1 LYEQAKRQAE
11 RRRALVAA
19 VRRGQSLRVVAR
31 AFGVGVAT
39 VAHWV
44 ERAHGQRLDR
54 VDWSDRSHAPHQ
66 PRRTAAAVE
75 DLVLTT
81 RRQLAQSDLG
91 AIGAEAIRQA
101 LVDQGQA
108 APPSLRTINRIL
120 ARRGALDGRRR
131 TRRPPPPRGW
141 YLPDVAQVAA
151 ELDSFDIV
159 EGLVLK
165 DGPQVEVLNGV
176 SLHGGLVVSWP
187 TVSPVTAAMT
197 VTSLTEHWRA
207 VGLPDYAQFDNDMI
221 FQGTHRYPDA
231 LGRVIRLCLSL
242 GVVPVFVPPRETG
255 FQAMIE
261 SYNGW
266 WQTRV
271 WSRFQHADLEDL
283 LGHSQRY
290 VQALRRQRAARIEAA
305 PDRRPFPVSWKLELK
320 KRPRG
325 RLVYVRRTNGQGE
338 VTLLGRTWQVS
349 AVWPSRLVRCDVD
362 LDKDKIRF
370 CTLRRKD
377 PASQPQILEVDYRL
391 PNRGF
396 QD

>member
-1 LYEQAKRQAE
+1 M
-11 RRRALVAA
+11 VAA
-19 VRRGQSLRVVAR
+19 VRRGQPLRAVAQ
-31 AFGVGVAT
+31 AFGVGLAT

-44 ERAHGQRLDR
+44 ERAQGQRLDR
-54 VDWSDRSHAPHQ
+54 VDWSDHSHAPHQ
-66 PRRTAAAVE
+66 PRRTTTSLE
-75 DLVLTT
+75 DLVLKV
-81 RRQLAQSDLG
+81 RSDLAHGDLG
-91 AIGAEAIRQA
+91 AIGADAIRQA
-101 LVDQGQA
+101 LVDQGV
-108 APPSLRTINRIL
+108 APVPSVRTINRIL
-120 ARRGALDGRRR
+120 ARRGALDGRKR

-141 YLPDVAQVAA
+141 YLPDVAAAQA

-187 TVSPVTAAMT
+187 TLAPVTAALT
-197 VTSLTEHWRA
+197 LTSLTEHWRL
-207 VGLPDYAQFDNDMI
+207 VGLPGYAQFDNDTI

-242 GVVPVFVPPRETG
+242 GVVPVFVPPREMG

-266 WQTRV
+266 WQVRV
-271 WSRFQHADLEDL
+271 WSRFQHANLEDL
-283 LGHSQRY
+283 QYRSSRH
-290 VQALRRQRAARIEAA
+290 VQALRQQRLARVEAA
-305 PDRRPFPVSWKLELK
+305 PERRAFPASWKLDLK

-325 RLVYVRRTNGQGE
+325 RLVFLRRSNGLSE
-338 VTLLGRTWQVS
+338 VTLLGRTWQLGQ
-349 AVWPSRLVRCDVD
+349 VWPHRLVRCAVD

-370 CTLRRKD
+370 FTLRRKE
-377 PASQPQILEVDYRL
+377 PTSQPQILEVDYRL
-391 PNRGF
+391 PQRGF